1 MKECDETVKTLLQ
14 GKLFKGKKIVNT
26 NEHTKNNVTS
36 LSNIINF
43 KAAKLNLSL
52 QGQDNSLSRYLKALS
67 FSQLIDETSA
77 VIDELNRAGSTRE
90 MIRKSNLV
98 MKELGERI
106 GNSHG
111 LAESF
116 SKMRDKLEQKLK
128 EYHH

>member
-1 MKECDETVKTLLQ
+1 
-14 GKLFKGKKIVNT
+14 VNT
-26 NEHTKNNVTS
+26 ESNVTS

-43 KAAKLNLSL
+43 KAAKKNLSL
-52 QGQDNSLSRYLKALS
+52 QAQDITLSRYLKALS

-77 VIDELNRAGSTRE
+77 IIEELNHSGSTQE

-98 MKELGERI
+98 LKELGDRI

-116 SKMRDKLEQKLK
+116 SKMRDILEKKIQELN
-128 EYHH
+128 H